1 MRLPEP
7 GLSRVAR
14 VHVDLGPVQTLGPTP
29 AGVRRVIPITGG
41 TIDGPRLRGEILP
54 GGADWQLVH
63 DDGTALIDTRYTA
76 RTDDGALIYLA
87 TSGVR
92 HGPPEVL
99 ARLAAGEDVDPAT
112 YYFRVTV
119 RLEAGDPA
127 YTWVN
132 RTVFVAYAARLAGAV
147 VYDLYAVE

>member
-7 GLSRVAR
+7 ALDRIAR
-14 VHVDLGPVQTLGPTP
+14 VHVDLGPIQTLGPTP

-41 TIDGPRLRGEILP
+41 TVDGPRLRAEILP

-87 TSGVR
+87 TSGIR
-92 HGPPEVL
+92 TGPPEVL
-99 ARLAAGEDVDPAT
+99 SRLAAGHDVDPAD
-112 YYFRVTV
+112 YYFRVSV
-119 RLEAGDPA
+119 HLEAAAPA
-127 YTWVN
+127 YTWLN
-132 RTVFVAYAARLAGAV
+132 HTLFVAYAARLAGAV
-147 VYDLYAVE
+147 EYDLYAVK